1 MKDVVYWNFFHIN
14 RWERKTI
21 SRVRLSNKWEE
32 GGNEMTDFIEKAK
45 KGDGE
50 SFAQAV
56 MQVKDKAYRV
66 AYSYLN
72 DQESSMDA
80 VCDAVEKAFLHLETL
95 RDNRYFSSWFIRIV
109 INECK
114 AQLQKR
120 QRALTLSQQLSGE
133 PEHET
138 PAREEVMDVQ
148 ALLNQLAPL
157 DRLLISL
164 KFFDGYT
171 LDEIA
176 ELTQL
181 PVGTVK
187 TKIYGNLKRLKRSL
201 EAEGV

>member
-1 MKDVVYWNFFHIN
+1 
-14 RWERKTI
+14 
-21 SRVRLSNKWEE
+21 
-32 GGNEMTDFIEKAK
+32 MTDFIEKAK

-50 SFAQAV
+50 SFVQAI
-56 MQVKDKAYRV
+56 MQVKDRAYRV

-72 DQESSMDA
+72 DQEASMDA
-80 VCDAVEKAFLHLETL
+80 VCDAVEKAFLHLDTL
-95 RDNRYFSSWFIRIV
+95 RDDRYFSSWFIRIV

-120 QRALTLSQQLSGE
+120 QRALTLSQRLSGE
-133 PEHET
+133 PEYET

-148 ALLNQLAPL
+148 ALLNRLAPL
-157 DRLLISL
+157 DRLLIFL

-187 TKIYGNLKRLKRSL
+187 TKIYSNLKRLKRIL

>member
-1 MKDVVYWNFFHIN
+1 MDFFRFTAIV
-14 RWERKTI
+14 TY
-21 SRVRLSNKWEE
+21 
-32 GGNEMTDFIEKAK
+32 EKC
-45 KGDGE
+45 
-50 SFAQAV
+50 
-56 MQVKDKAYRV
+56 R
-66 AYSYLN
+66 
-72 DQESSMDA
+72 
-80 VCDAVEKAFLHLETL
+80 FLE
-95 RDNRYFSSWFIRIV
+95 F
-109 INECK
+109 
-114 AQLQKR
+114 
-120 QRALTLSQQLSGE
+120 LSQQLSGE

>member
-1 MKDVVYWNFFHIN
+1 MRRAKQTKGRLTGYGRPFFGAG
-14 RWERKTI
+14 R
-21 SRVRLSNKWEE
+21 
-32 GGNEMTDFIEKAK
+32 
-45 KGDGE
+45 
-50 SFAQAV
+50 
-56 MQVKDKAYRV
+56 
-66 AYSYLN
+66 
-72 DQESSMDA
+72 MDA

-120 QRALTLSQQLSGE
+120 QRALTLSQQLSDE

-138 PAREEVMDVQ
+138 PEREEVMDVQ

-181 PVGTVK
+181 PVG
-187 TKIYGNLKRLKRSL
+187 RSSRR
-201 EAEGV
+201 

>member
-1 MKDVVYWNFFHIN
+1 
-14 RWERKTI
+14 
-21 SRVRLSNKWEE
+21 
-32 GGNEMTDFIEKAK
+32 
-45 KGDGE
+45 
-50 SFAQAV
+50 
-56 MQVKDKAYRV
+56 
-66 AYSYLN
+66 
-72 DQESSMDA
+72 MDA

-164 KFFDGYT
+164 KFFDGCT

-187 TKIYGNLKRLKRSL
+187 TKISSRGFFGLIRRQSFLTLSDCWLPPSVTVSAHGKGDSR
-201 EAEGV
+201 